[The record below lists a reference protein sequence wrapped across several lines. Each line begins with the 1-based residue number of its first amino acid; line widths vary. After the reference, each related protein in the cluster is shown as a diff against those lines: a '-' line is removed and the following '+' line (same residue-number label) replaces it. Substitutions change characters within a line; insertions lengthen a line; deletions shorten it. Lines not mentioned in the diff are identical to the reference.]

1 MIRCHFIVIREI
13 TVEPENSETR
23 LLRTKLQRAKYF
35 VLKFNYLKVF
45 KFDAAFEPTLTQ
57 AQPGLHTKSISVDN
71 YVEDEEKK
79 EAKSKASKLSAGA
92 RIFGVPQGPKILLY

>member
-1 MIRCHFIVIREI
+1 MR
-13 TVEPENSETR
+13 PLSQLWPNK
-23 LLRTKLQRAKYF
+23 KLC
-35 VLKFNYLKVF
+35 
-45 KFDAAFEPTLTQ
+45 LTQ

-92 RIFGVPQGPKILLY
+92 RIFGVPQGPKILLYWYVNIMQNMLIIMLLTILY